1 MTDSR
6 TPTPVTPTEAKA
18 PKPPKLLRATF
29 ALSVIYIAGTLIGT
43 VILVVQAL
51 LSEGPVDV
59 TIPLAQF
66 WPQLYPGVEITDGPT
81 AEVVGGGITSAQVR
95 MTGLGMDARLF
106 LAGGYLVQ
114 GVTFVLI
121 GIAVATVCSRLGGG
135 DPFAGAISR
144 AVRLAAASI
153 MIGGI
158 VWQVLLNVGG
168 LIAAGQALNVTGST
182 AVTDLL
188 PGDGEPVGRTGTGWP
203 DPGTFSLELWPIW
216 LGLALLAVAA
226 AFQYGDRLQ
235 RERELLQADNDRL
248 LRDTDGLV

>member
-1 MTDSR
+1 MTTPHTPAPS
-6 TPTPVTPTEAKA
+6 TPTAAKA
-18 PKPPKLLRATF
+18 PKPPKLLRVTF
-29 ALSVIYIAGTLIGT
+29 ALSVIYIAGTVIGT
-43 VILVVQAL
+43 LMLVVQAL
-51 LSEGPVDV
+51 LSEDTVDV

-66 WPQLYPGVEITDGPT
+66 WPQLYPGVEVTGPT
-81 AEVVGGGITSAQVR
+81 AEIVRGGITTATVE
-95 MTGLGMDARLF
+95 MAGLGMDARLF

-114 GVTFVLI
+114 GITLVLI
-121 GIAVATVCSRLGGG
+121 GIAVATVCSRLGT
-135 DPFAGAISR
+135 DTPFAGAVTHS
-144 AVRLAAASI
+144 VRLAGASI

-158 VWQVLLNVGG
+158 TWQVLLNVGG

-188 PGDGEPVGRTGTGWP
+188 PGNGEPVGRTGTGWP